1 MRQRLKIF
9 IAPAIRLYS
18 KCILCGV
25 GAALLSATPVFAKD
39 QTLNQELIEVAQR
52 PLAPDFSLADIDNK
66 KRSVSD
72 LRGKVVLVNF
82 WATWCPPCRQEMPSI
97 ERLSGVLKGEDF
109 AILAVNVAEN
119 LDTVFSFTG
128 TLDPVPTFPIV
139 FDKDGSVL
147 KAWPV
152 RGLPTTFVLDKEG
165 RIAYRAVGGREFD
178 NPAVLAQIRS
188 LMREKKGVASKTV
201 GSSPLKQ

>member
-9 IAPAIRLYS
+9 IAPVVHLYG
-18 KCILCGV
+18 KFILCCF
-25 GAALLSATPVFAKD
+25 GAMLLSASPVYAKD
-39 QTLNQELIEVAQR
+39 QSLNQGLIEVAQR
-52 PLAPDFSLADIDNK
+52 PLAPDFILADIDNK
-66 KRSVSD
+66 MRRVSD

-82 WATWCPPCRQEMPSI
+82 WATWCPPCRHEMPSI
-97 ERLSGVLKGEDF
+97 ERLSKLFKGEEF

-152 RGLPTTFVLDKEG
+152 RGLPTTFILDKQG

-178 NPAVLAQIRS
+178 NPAILAQIRL
-188 LMREKKGVASKTV
+188 LMLEKKGTASRSTR
-201 GSSPLKQ
+201 